1 VVLYIHRLIVTP
13 QKKLRGHLAFNA
25 IVVAK
30 LLEYLKLVKL
40 VIVMVM
46 GNPEDERTFFIV
58 NFMISKLHN
67 RLVVH
72 LNLAVK
78 IYAQELYKLETFP
91 FYTII

>member
-1 VVLYIHRLIVTP
+1 M
-13 QKKLRGHLAFNA
+13 
-25 IVVAK
+25 VAK

-46 GNPEDERTFFIV
+46 GNPKDEKTFSII
-58 NFMISKLHN
+58 NFMISKLQN
-67 RLVVH
+67 RLIVH

>member
-1 VVLYIHRLIVTP
+1 MVLYIHRLIVTP